1 MRRYS
6 ETSSIYTG
14 AGTSLYLIEG
24 RKDKALN
31 RYLRGQINSIDRYL
45 RQRGAAIAAF
55 NIISPAM
62 FGSRS
67 LKSLILRQ
75 KPACSKEELEK
86 EVKLLKEKYR
96 NNRSRL
102 LYICGTE
109 FDGEGNCSTGII
121 SEEDFGGSDSY
132 ATVLYRF
139 LDAVVHNQISRSNN
153 ATGER
158 GNRYRFPEEETA
170 LHEESRFLGDDL
182 LADSICEAD
191 ENIISPIRFD
201 SKFNIYLPLY
211 PQINIKLEPL
221 PKALYILFLHHPEG
235 IILKE
240 MQDYENEF
248 RSIYCT
254 VSGRRNPTVVNRM
267 FKAINDPTDNILHK
281 TLSIIRHCF
290 MSKLNYSIARNYIPS
305 HGRAKAHSIPIDS
318 ALVEMPEIA

>member
-1 MRRYS
+1 MS
-6 ETSSIYTG
+6 F
-14 AGTSLYLIEG
+14 YLIEG
-24 RKDKALN
+24 KKDKSLN
-31 RYLRGQINSIDRYL
+31 RYIRGQVKSIDRYL
-45 RQRGAAIAAF
+45 RQRGAAFTAF

-75 KPACSKEELEK
+75 KPACSKEVLEK
-86 EVKLLKEKYR
+86 EVKLLKERYR
-96 NNRSRL
+96 NSRSRL
-102 LYICGTE
+102 LYISGTE
-109 FDGEGNCSTGII
+109 FDEEGNCSTTII
-121 SEEDFGGSDSY
+121 SEEDFGNCDSY

-139 LDAVVHNQISRSNN
+139 LDAVVHNQISLSNIAAREGRSKF
-153 ATGER
+153 
-158 GNRYRFPEEETA
+158 RFPQDEGHD
-170 LHEESRFLGDDL
+170 LHEENTFLGHDL
-182 LADSICEAD
+182 LAGNICEAD
-191 ENIISPIRFD
+191 NDVISPIRFD
-201 SKFNIYLPLY
+201 SKFNITLPLY
-211 PQINIKLEPL
+211 PQISIKLEPL

-248 RSIYCT
+248 RSIYST